1 MEYKDYYK
9 ILGVSKE
16 TPAQEIKKIYRKL
29 ALKYHPDKN
38 PGDKQAEE
46 KFKEISEAYE
56 VLGDPKKRKKYDTLG
71 SDWRQ
76 YESQGANP
84 GGFDFSQWVRQRGG
98 GSRSGGGFYS
108 TEEDFDSSG
117 FSDFFDQLFG
127 GSYKSR
133 STNDF
138 PRASRKGRDYEG
150 NLTISL
156 KDAYHGSET
165 LITVDDEKIKIR
177 IPAGVTNGQVLRV
190 KGKGG
195 KGTRGAESGN
205 LFLHVTVAEDP
216 RYERKQ
222 NDLYTEIKVPLYT
235 AILGGQVEI
244 DSLKG
249 NYSITIPRETQN
261 GKVLRMKG
269 LGMPVYEQ
277 KNKYG
282 DLYLKIMIEIP
293 QHITEQEREL
303 FIKLNT
309 IRSSSAK

>member
-1 MEYKDYYK
+1 MDYKDYYK

-16 TPAQEIKKIYRKL
+16 ASAQEIKKSYRKL

-38 PGDKQAEE
+38 PGNKQAEE
-46 KFKEISEAYE
+46 KFKEISEANE
-56 VLGDPKKRKKYDTLG
+56 VLSAPEKRKKYDALG
-71 SDWRQ
+71 SDWKQ
-76 YESQGANP
+76 YEAQGANQ
-84 GGFDFSQWVRQRGG
+84 GGFDFSQWAQQRGG
-98 GSRSGGGFYS
+98 GSRSGSGYYS
-108 TEEDFDSSG
+108 TEEDFESSG
-117 FSDFFDQLFG
+117 FSDFFEQIFG
-127 GSYKSR
+127 GGFRSR
-133 STNDF
+133 STDEF

-150 NLTISL
+150 KLTISL
-156 KDAYHGSET
+156 KDAYLGSET
-165 LITVDDEKIKIR
+165 IITLDDEKIKIK
-177 IPAGVTNGQVLRV
+177 IPAGVTDGQVLRV

-205 LFLHVTVAEDP
+205 LFLHITVAENP

-235 AILGGQVEI
+235 AMLGGQVEI

-249 NYSITIPRETQN
+249 NYAVTITKETQN

-269 LGMPVYEQ
+269 LGMPVYGQ

-293 QHITEQEREL
+293 QRLTEEEREL
-303 FIKLNT
+303 FRKLAAK
-309 IRSSSAK
+309 RSSS